1 MNEFKFGDLKVDQI
15 EKFKVSISELM
26 MKNFRKI
33 SGDLNPLHFNKNF
46 AIKRNF
52 KDKVVFGLLVSS
64 FYSKLVG
71 VYLPGKYALLNSI
84 DIDFL
89 KPVYVK
95 DKLCIEGKIEKLD
108 KRFKIINIKS
118 RIIRDNNDL
127 VSRANIK
134 VGTNE

>member
-1 MNEFKFGDLKVDQI
+1 MNEFKFGDLKLDQT

-26 MKNFRKI
+26 MKSFRKI
-33 SGDLNPLHFNKNF
+33 SGDINPLHFNRNF
-46 AIKRNF
+46 AIQNNF
-52 KDKVVFGLLVSS
+52 KDKVVFGLLISS
-64 FYSKLVG
+64 FYSRLVG

-95 DKLCIEGKIEKLD
+95 DRLCIEGKIQELD
-108 KRFKIINIKS
+108 IRFKIINIKS
-118 RIIRDNNDL
+118 RITRDNNDL

-134 VGTNE
+134 VSTNE

>member
-1 MNEFKFGDLKVDQI
+1 MNEFKFGDLKLDQT

-26 MKNFRKI
+26 MKSFRKI
-33 SGDLNPLHFNKNF
+33 SGDINPLHFNRNF
-46 AIKRNF
+46 AIQNNF
-52 KDKVVFGLLVSS
+52 KDKVVFGLLISS
-64 FYSKLVG
+64 FYSRLVG

-95 DKLCIEGKIEKLD
+95 DRLCIEGKIQELD
-108 KRFKIINIKS
+108 TRFKIINIKS
-118 RIIRDNNDL
+118 RITRDNNDL

-134 VGTNE
+134 VSTNE